1 MKTIKLSKV
10 SIELDIWE
18 SLTVKDMRKIYP
30 IIKNTADNEV
40 EMVVQFIKALSIDP
54 NIEAVVDTLSI
65 EDFTK
70 LWESIGQLLNEK
82 KK

>member
-1 MKTIKLSKV
+1 
-10 SIELDIWE
+10 
-18 SLTVKDMRKIYP
+18 MRKIYP

-70 LWESIGQLLNEK
+70 L
-82 KK
+82 